1 MSPAEWYARQR
12 AKLALNEAERHRASG
27 DVEAALAAWDR
38 AAQLDPG
45 SRRAA
50 FDAAAALLVAQG
62 RHAEALRPLQAL
74 SDLDRK
80 DPETWRRLARALRET
95 GDRKAAI
102 KAWRRV
108 QDTDV
113 RDLEANQALAEML
126 PEGSRDVIEPLRVL
140 AEAAAPGDLGP
151 WRTLA
156 TAVQRTGDVDAA
168 AAAWGAVLG
177 ADARDLQ
184 ANQALSE
191 NFAPGDSRAISPLRI
206 LAEAA
211 PADPKPWRRLAKALE
226 QTGEREAAVQT
237 WRTVLQ
243 VAPGDLAA
251 HERLTVLLE
260 ELGRPAEA
268 AAHHKAVA
276 EADPTR
282 TKPWKRY
289 AGALEKLGQGAEAF
303 QVWRRVAKLDP
314 ADLQAHGRLADLLL
328 EQGLKARAL
337 APIRAIAEAGS
348 EKSAWR
354 RLART
359 LTELSQAGEAVAAW
373 RRVLEIAPTDVEAH
387 AALAEILETDVAE
400 ALPHLRAVA
409 DATPKKPEVWR
420 ALARALGSAG
430 DADAAAEAWRRAL
443 VLDPADTEGLDAV
456 TVLFEADLA
465 KAAPPLRAMVEAAP
479 KSPAAWRA
487 LARAVTAARET
498 EAAIEAWRRL
508 LKFDAADAEAHAAL
522 ADLVGDRKMAS
533 LQHLK
538 VLAEDGPDLAG
549 ARRRLGLMLEKAGDT
564 VGAREAFERLIEV
577 APEDPAPHERL
588 AELLAKAGDAAGALE
603 HLRWLA
609 EAAPDRDKP
618 LRRLAGALRDQGDVA
633 GEAETWRRVLALL
646 PGDAQAHERL
656 AAMLEAEGRG
666 AEAAAHLKAAAEA
679 DPSKLKAWKR
689 YARALEEIGQGPEA
703 FKVWRRVLELD
714 SADHHAHD
722 RLAELLSEQGLKARA
737 LEHLRALA
745 GPGGDRT
752 AWRRLARALAELGH
766 EDEAAEAWRK
776 VLELA
781 PADADAHAALA
792 ELLADVPAEAAVHW
806 RAVAEAAPKA
816 PEPWRGLARSLAATG
831 DTNGAADAWRRL
843 LKLAEDDIEA
853 HAALADLV
861 GDRKQA
867 ALPHVRILAE
877 RGPDL
882 PGARTRLAQL
892 LEKAKDPAAAEA
904 AWRSVIEVA
913 PSDPLPHERLSQLL
927 ADAGDAP
934 GALQHL
940 RWLTVHGPEP
950 ERAFR
955 KVAQAMRDAGD
966 VEGEMGAWR
975 DLLAAAPG
983 EASAHERLA
992 VLLDGA
998 GRKAEGA
1005 AHLKLLAEQQPEEV
1019 KPWKRYARAVD
1030 EAGDAEAAVLA
1041 WRKVLAAGA
1050 DDPHADDELARLLL
1064 GLGRPAEAA
1073 RHLRVAAEREP
1084 QNLRRWRRLTAV
1096 LQEAKNPE
1104 GEAEVWRR
1112 LVEIDGS
1119 DSQAR
1124 EKLAQLLEAK
1134 GDIAGAAVQARALA
1148 EVDPAKTRPWRRL
1161 ARLLDDAGDPA
1172 GSLEVWG
1179 RLAELEPGD
1188 LAARERLA
1196 QLLLDLG
1203 RSQEAAPHL
1212 EILAG
1217 AEPAKSKGWRRL
1229 AMALQDTGD
1238 AEAELAA
1245 WGHVLAAE
1253 ANDLQA
1259 HERLAHL
1266 LTTAGREAEAMPH
1279 LEAVVRIA
1287 PENARA
1293 WRRYARA
1300 LNQSDKALGELK
1312 VWRETLALAGQAE
1325 LEGQLKRSEE
1335 ALQRAQD
1342 LKDELR
1348 GAGAE
1353 LKRERGATQHALTRL
1368 EREERAHRSTQGLLK
1383 DELAERRRLT
1393 AELQESTQRHRQ
1405 AEAEESSHLLA
1416 GRLLGL
1422 LEPLAGAEA
1431 VRAAQTDEAAAYAE
1445 EVLRSVAAEG
1455 ALVVAGDADARLS
1468 GVDVV
1473 GPDALAG
1480 KLRGR
1485 AGRLI
1490 VLADRD
1496 PQARAEVRAG
1506 LAGKRGVTALGLS
1519 ELVIRRAAGIT
1530 DPKTRVE
1537 PVSDDVWP
1545 ARPLMVM
1552 CSDDALRSEVVGGI
1566 GKATGLPF
1574 APLFPMALAERVR
1587 ARELDLDDWLAAA
1600 WSAHGRPRAFGFQF
1614 DPETLALFARE
1625 IRAGRAEVMAKVFRR
1640 ATALELVWSDKAL
1653 FAAADHFARS
1663 GGEAVADFDAGDASI
1678 EVKTYKRLVS
1688 RDMLMES
1695 SFDQLGK
1702 FKPATL
1708 KVYRELFDKPS
1719 LGRFCRDANLSIGV
1733 AGFADVDERAL
1744 GFMPPPELLR
1754 AGRLIAEA
1762 VESLTAARE
1771 PEAPPQG
1778 LVQYGLGRSLEALGR
1793 HPEALEAYQEAVV
1806 RAPTYFPARAAAA
1819 RYLELAGRPGEA
1831 ERLLRQG
1838 LGNGTPDPDV
1848 QEGLLEFYQRNASPI
1863 GVAAT
1868 SRLMLKRGQSR
1879 PAVAAPALIELGRWR
1894 SAEPL
1899 LDTLAPRI
1907 ADQDNFLNDLVGL
1920 PELAGRVDGLTAEA
1934 EAGEPAAQLQLAEA
1948 LRRLGRLED
1957 SLPWYRRALAD
1968 TGVVEA
1974 ETGVGPGFRPQFLMV
1989 GPPRTGTTLLRR
2001 LFDLHPQI
2009 AAPSGELFFFSS
2021 RTGQRAGSNRQR
2033 APLAW
2038 YLSAFRAAAERKPDA
2053 RLIGEKTPHYFS
2065 TSDAQMAF
2073 ASLLLPGVK
2082 IIATLRDPVVRAW
2095 SEIKVQRRVTEAEI
2109 VASLSEGGRPN
2120 WWARSSTRVA
2130 TSPILSAGCSTSNR
2144 GRSCWSIPTPWRAT
2158 WSRRPAESSAGWAC
2172 ASSAAGRSPSC
2183 SRAGT
2188 TAPKVSPPAPRSRL
2202 CCGAPMKAKRG
2213 RRRRS
2218 ARRRGS
2224 AMRWWPARPHVG
2236 EPRPSRA

>member
-12 AKLALNEAERHRASG
+12 ARLALNEAERHRVSG
-27 DVEAALAAWDR
+27 EVDAAVAAWDR
-38 AAQLDPG
+38 AAGLDPG
-45 SRRAA
+45 SRRTA
-50 FDAAAALLVAQG
+50 FDAAAALLTLHG
-62 RHAEALRPLQAL
+62 RHAEAVRPLQAL
-74 SDLDRK
+74 CDLDRK
-80 DPETWRRLARALRET
+80 DPETWRRLARALREA

-126 PEGSRDVIEPLRVL
+126 PEGGRDVIEPLRVL
-140 AEAAAPGDLGP
+140 AEAADPGDPAP
-151 WRTLA
+151 WRRLA
-156 TAVQRTGDVDAA
+156 TAVQRTGDVEAA

-177 ADARDLQ
+177 GDARDLE

-191 NFAPGDSRAISPLRI
+191 LFPPGDRRAIAPLRI

-211 PADPKPWRRLAKALE
+211 GGDPKPWRKLAKALE
-226 QTGEREAAVQT
+226 QTGEPETAVEA

-243 VAPGDLAA
+243 AAPGDLSA
-251 HERLTVLLE
+251 HERLSVLLE
-260 ELGRPAEA
+260 ELGRTGEA
-268 AAHHKAVA
+268 AAHHRAVA
-276 EADPTR
+276 QADPVK

-289 AGALEKLGQGAEAF
+289 ARALDTLGQGAEAF
-303 QVWRRVAKLDP
+303 QVWRRVAELDP

-328 EQGLKARAL
+328 EQGLKARAV

-354 RLART
+354 RLARV
-359 LTELSQAGEAVAAW
+359 LTELSQAGQAVAAW

-387 AALAEILETDVAE
+387 AALAELLEADVAE

-409 DATPKKPEVWR
+409 NATPKKPEVWR
-420 ALARALGSAG
+420 ALARGLGSAG
-430 DADAAAEAWRRAL
+430 DVEGAAEAWRRAL
-443 VLDPADTEGLDAV
+443 ALDPADTGSLAAV
-456 TVLFEADLA
+456 TALFEADPA
-465 KAAPPLRAMVEAAP
+465 KAAPHLRAIVEAAP
-479 KSPAAWRA
+479 KSPDAWRA
-487 LARAVTAARET
+487 LARALTGARET
-498 EAAIEAWRRL
+498 EPAIEAWRRL
-508 LKFDAADAEAHAAL
+508 LKFDAADLEAHAAL

-533 LQHLK
+533 LQHLR
-538 VLAEDGPDLAG
+538 VLVEDGPDVAG
-549 ARRRLGLMLEKAGDT
+549 ARRRLGLMLEKAGDAA
-564 VGAREAFERLIEV
+564 GAREAFERLMEV
-577 APEDPAPHERL
+577 APEDPLPHERL
-588 AELLAKAGDAAGALE
+588 ADLLAGAEDAAGALE

-609 EAAPDRDKP
+609 EAAPQRDKP
-618 LRRLAGALRDQGDVA
+618 LRRLAGALRDLGDAA
-633 GEAETWRRVLALL
+633 GEAEAWRRVLALL

-656 AAMLEAEGRG
+656 ATMLEAEGR
-666 AEAAAHLKAAAEA
+666 APEAAAHLRAAAEA
-679 DPSKLKAWKR
+679 DPSKIKAWKR

-714 SADHHAHD
+714 GADHHAHD

-745 GPGGDRT
+745 APGGDRA
-752 AWRRLARALAELGH
+752 AWRRLARALAELGQ
-766 EDEAAEAWRK
+766 DGEAAEAWRRL
-776 VLELA
+776 LELA
-781 PADADAHAALA
+781 PADADAHAAMA
-792 ELLADVPAEAAVHW
+792 GLLAGSPAEAAVHW
-806 RAVAEAAPKA
+806 RAVAEAAPKTS
-816 PEPWRGLARSLAATG
+816 EPWRGLARSLAASG
-831 DTNGAADAWRRL
+831 DPNGAAEAWRRL
-843 LKLAEDDIEA
+843 LRLEQDDIEA

-867 ALPHVRILAE
+867 ALPHLRILAE

-882 PGARTRLAQL
+882 PAARTRLAQL
-892 LEKAKDPAAAEA
+892 LEKAKDAGAAEA

-913 PSDPLPHERLSQLL
+913 PADPLPHERLAQLL
-927 ADAGDAP
+927 AGAGDRS
-934 GALQHL
+934 GALEHL
-940 RWLTVHGPEP
+940 RWLTVHGPDP

-955 KVAQAMRDAGD
+955 RMGQTMREAGEI
-966 VEGEMGAWR
+966 EGEMGAWR

-983 EASAHERLA
+983 DASAHERLA

-998 GRKAEGA
+998 GRKAEAA
-1005 AHLKLLAEQQPEEV
+1005 AHLKVLAEQQPDEV

-1041 WRKVLAAGA
+1041 WRKVLAADP
-1050 DDPHADDELARLLL
+1050 DDPHADDELARLLQ

-1073 RHLRVAAEREP
+1073 RRLAVAAAREP
-1084 QNLRRWRRLTAV
+1084 QNLRRWRRLAAV
-1096 LQEAKNPE
+1096 LQEAKDPE

-1112 LVEIDGS
+1112 LVELDGS
-1119 DSQAR
+1119 DGQAR

-1134 GDIAGAAVQARALA
+1134 GDLAGAAQQARALA
-1148 EVDPAKTRPWRRL
+1148 EVDPLRTRPWRRL
-1161 ARLLDDAGDPA
+1161 ARLLDDADDAA
-1172 GSLEVWG
+1172 GALEVWD

-1203 RSQEAAPHL
+1203 RPAEAARHL
-1212 EILAG
+1212 EALAG
-1217 AEPAKSKGWRRL
+1217 AEPGKSKGWRRL
-1229 AMALQDTGD
+1229 AVALQDAGD

-1266 LTTAGREAEAMPH
+1266 LTAAGRDSEAMAH

-1300 LNQSDKALGELK
+1300 LNQSDQGLGELK

-1325 LEGQLKRSEE
+1325 LEGQLKRTEE

-1342 LKDELR
+1342 LKQELQ

-1353 LKRERGATQHALTRL
+1353 LKRERGTTQHALTRL
-1368 EREERAHRSTQGLLK
+1368 EREERAHRATQGLLK

-1422 LEPLAGAEA
+1422 LEPLAGAET
-1431 VRAAQTDEAAAYAE
+1431 VRTAQADEAAAYAE

-1455 ALVVAGDADARLS
+1455 ALVVAGEADARLS

-1496 PQARAEVRAG
+1496 PEARAEVRAG
-1506 LAGKRGVTALGLS
+1506 LAGKRGLTALGLS
-1519 ELVIRRAAGIT
+1519 ELVIRRAAGVT
-1530 DPKTRVE
+1530 DLKTRVE

-1545 ARPLMVM
+1545 ARPLMIM
-1552 CSDDALRSEVVGGI
+1552 SSDDGLRDQVVEGI

-1587 ARELDLDDWLAAA
+1587 GRLLDLDDWLAAA

-1653 FAAADHFARS
+1653 FTAADHFARS
-1663 GGEAVADFDAGDASI
+1663 GGEAVADFDAGDAQI
-1678 EVKTYKRLVS
+1678 EVKTYKRLVF

-1695 SFDQLGK
+1695 AAGQLGK
-1702 FKPATL
+1702 FRPATL
-1708 KVYRELFDKPS
+1708 KAYRELFDKPA

-1733 AGFADVDERAL
+1733 AGFAEVDERAL
-1744 GFMPPPELLR
+1744 GFMPSPELLR

-1762 VESLTAARE
+1762 VQSLTAARE

-1793 HPEALEAYQEAVV
+1793 HPEALAAYEEAVV

-1848 QEGLLEFYQRNASPI
+1848 QEGLLEFYQRNALPL

-1899 LDTLAPRI
+1899 LAALAPRI
-1907 ADQDNFLNDLVGL
+1907 ADQDNFLNDLIGL
-1920 PELAGRVDGLTAEA
+1920 PELAARVGELTAEA
-1934 EAGEPAAQLQLAEA
+1934 EAGEPAAQLRLAEA

-1957 SLPWYRRALAD
+1957 SLPWYRKALAD
-1968 TGVVEA
+1968 TGALEA
-1974 ETGVGPGFRPQFLMV
+1974 ETGVAAAFRPQFLMV

-2038 YLSAFRAAAERKPDA
+2038 YLSAFKAAAEKKPDA

-2073 ASLLLPGVK
+2073 ASLLLPGVR

-2109 VASLSEGGRPN
+2109 VASLSEGARPN
-2120 WWARSSTRVA
+2120 WLGE
-2130 TSPILSAGCSTSNR
+2130 ILD
-2144 GRSCWSIPTPWRAT
+2144 
-2158 WSRRPAESSAGWAC
+2158 
-2172 ASSAAGRSPSC
+2172 AGRYVAHLKRWLQHVEPGQILLVDSDALESNVVEEAARIFRWLGVRELGRRQVTELQQGWNNRTEGFSPSAQVEALL
-2183 SRAGT
+2183 RGAYEGEAWTAAEVGRTAGLGD
-2188 TAPKVSPPAPRSRL
+2188 AAKERPP
-2202 CCGAPMKAKRG
+2202 
-2213 RRRRS
+2213 
-2218 ARRRGS
+2218 ARRR
-2224 AMRWWPARPHVG
+2224 AA
-2236 EPRPSRA
+2236 AK

>member
-1 MSPAEWYARQR
+1 
-12 AKLALNEAERHRASG
+12 
-27 DVEAALAAWDR
+27 
-38 AAQLDPG
+38 
-45 SRRAA
+45 
-50 FDAAAALLVAQG
+50 
-62 RHAEALRPLQAL
+62 
-74 SDLDRK
+74 
-80 DPETWRRLARALRET
+80 
-95 GDRKAAI
+95 
-102 KAWRRV
+102 
-108 QDTDV
+108 
-113 RDLEANQALAEML
+113 ML

-156 TAVQRTGDVDAA
+156 SAVQRTGDVEAA

-191 NFAPGDSRAISPLRI
+191 LFAPGDGRAIAPLRI

-211 PADPKPWRRLAKALE
+211 PGDPKPWRRLARALE
-226 QTGEREAAVQT
+226 QSGEREVAVQT

-251 HERLTVLLE
+251 HERLSVLLE
-260 ELGRPAEA
+260 ELGRAAEA

-276 EADPTR
+276 EADPAK

-289 AGALEKLGQGAEAF
+289 AGALERLGQGAEAF
-303 QVWRRVAKLDP
+303 QVWRRVAELDP
-314 ADLQAHGRLADLLL
+314 TDLQAHGRLADLLL
-328 EQGLKARAL
+328 EQGLKARAV

-354 RLART
+354 RLARV
-359 LTELSQAGEAVAAW
+359 LTELSRAGEAVAAW
-373 RRVLEIAPTDVEAH
+373 RKVLEIAPTDVEAH
-387 AALAEILETDVAE
+387 AALAEILEADVAE

-409 DATPKKPEVWR
+409 EATPKKPEVWR

-430 DADAAAEAWRRAL
+430 DAEGAAEAWRRAL
-443 VLDPADTEGLDAV
+443 VLDPADTEGFQAV
-456 TVLFEADLA
+456 TALFEAEPS

-487 LARAVTAARET
+487 LARALTAAGET
-498 EAAIEAWRRL
+498 DAAIEAWRRL
-508 LKFDAADAEAHAAL
+508 LKFDAADTEAHAAL

-538 VLAEDGPDLAG
+538 VLAEDGPDVAG
-549 ARRRLGLMLEKAGDT
+549 ARRRLGLMLEKAGD
-564 VGAREAFERLIEV
+564 VAGAREAFQRLIEA
-577 APEDPAPHERL
+577 APEDPLPHERL
-588 AELLAKAGDAAGALE
+588 AELLAEAGDAPGALE

-609 EAAPDRDKP
+609 EAAPERDKP
-618 LRRLAGALRDQGDVA
+618 LRRLAGALRDLGDGA
-633 GEAETWRRVLALL
+633 GEADAWRSVLVLL

-656 AAMLEAEGRG
+656 AAMLEAEGRA
-666 AEAAAHLKAAAEA
+666 AEAAAHLRAAAEA

-689 YARALEEIGQGPEA
+689 YARALEELGHGAEA
-703 FKVWRRVLELD
+703 FKVWRRVLDLD
-714 SADHHAHD
+714 GADHHAHD

-745 GPGGDRT
+745 APGGDRT

-766 EDEAAEAWRK
+766 EAEAVEAWRK

-781 PADADAHAALA
+781 PADADAHATLA
-792 ELLADVPAEAAVHW
+792 ELLSEVPAEAAIHW
-806 RAVAEAAPKA
+806 RAVAEAAPKT

-831 DTNGAADAWRRL
+831 DTSGAADAWRRL
-843 LKLAEDDIEA
+843 LKLADDDIEA

-892 LEKAKDPAAAEA
+892 LEKAKEPAAAEA

-913 PSDPLPHERLSQLL
+913 PADPLPHERLSQLL
-927 ADAGDAP
+927 ADAGDTA
-934 GALQHL
+934 GALEHL
-940 RWLTVHGPEP
+940 RWLTVHGAEP

-955 KVAQAMRDAGD
+955 KIAQAMRDAGD

-975 DLLAAAPG
+975 DLLAVAPG

-1005 AHLKLLAEQQPEEV
+1005 AHLKLLAEQQPQEV

-1041 WRKVLAAGA
+1041 WRKVLGA
-1050 DDPHADDELARLLL
+1050 DPEDPHADDELARLLQ

-1073 RHLRVAAEREP
+1073 RHLGVAAEREP
-1084 QNLRRWRRLTAV
+1084 QNLRRWRRLAAV
-1096 LQEAKNPE
+1096 LQEAKDPD
-1104 GEAEVWRR
+1104 GETEVWRR

-1119 DSQAR
+1119 DGQAR
-1124 EKLAQLLEAK
+1124 ERLAQLLEAK
-1134 GDIAGAAVQARALA
+1134 GDLAGAAVQARALA
-1148 EVDPAKTRPWRRL
+1148 EADPAKARPWRRL
-1161 ARLLDDAGDPA
+1161 ARLLDDVGDAA

-1179 RLAELEPGD
+1179 RVAELEPGD

-1196 QLLLDLG
+1196 QLLLDGG
-1203 RSQEAAPHL
+1203 RPADAAPHL

-1229 AMALQDTGD
+1229 AVALQDAGD

-1266 LTTAGREAEAMPH
+1266 LTAAGRDAEAMPH

-1300 LNQSDKALGELK
+1300 LNQSDTALGELK

-1325 LEGQLKRSEE
+1325 LEGQLRRSEE
-1335 ALQRAQD
+1335 ALQRAQE

-1405 AEAEESSHLLA
+1405 AEAEETSHLLA

-1431 VRAAQTDEAAAYAE
+1431 VRAAQADEAAAYAE
-1445 EVLRSVAAEG
+1445 EVLRSVATDG
-1455 ALVVAGDADARLS
+1455 ALVVAGEADARLS

-1473 GPDALAG
+1473 TPDALAG

-1485 AGRLI
+1485 AGRLV

-1496 PQARAEVRAG
+1496 PQARAEARAG
-1506 LAGKRGVTALGLS
+1506 LAGKRGVTTLGLS

-1530 DPKTRVE
+1530 DPRTRVD

-1545 ARPLMVM
+1545 ARPLMIM
-1552 CSDDALRSEVVGGI
+1552 SSDDALRGEVVGGI

-1574 APLFPMALAERVR
+1574 APLFPLALAERVR

-1653 FAAADHFARS
+1653 FAAADHFARA
-1663 GGEAVADFDAGDASI
+1663 GGEAADFDAGDASI

-1695 SFDQLGK
+1695 SFEQLGK

-1733 AGFADVDERAL
+1733 AGFAEVDERAL
-1744 GFMPPPELLR
+1744 GFMPSPELLR

-1762 VESLTAARE
+1762 VQSLTAVRE

-1848 QEGLLEFYQRNASPI
+1848 QEGLLEFYQRNASPL

-1899 LDTLAPRI
+1899 LNTLAPRI

-1920 PELAGRVDGLTAEA
+1920 PELAGRLDGLTAEA
-1934 EAGEPAAQLQLAEA
+1934 EAGQPAGQLQLAEA
-1948 LRRLGRLED
+1948 LRRVGRLED

-1968 TGVVEA
+1968 TGVLEA
-1974 ETGVGPGFRPQFLMV
+1974 ETGVGRGFRPQFLMV

-2038 YLSAFRAAAERKPDA
+2038 YLSAFRAAAEKKPDA

-2120 WWARSSTRVA
+2120 W
-2130 TSPILSAGCSTSNR
+2130 L
-2144 GRSCWSIPTPWRAT
+2144 
-2158 WSRRPAESSAGWAC
+2158 AEIID
-2172 ASSAAGRSPSC
+2172 AGRYAAHLKRWLQHVEPGQILLVDSDALESNVVEEAGRIFRWLGVRELGRRQVTELQQGWNNRTESFSPSARVEALLRQAYEGEAWTAAEVG
-2183 SRAGT
+2183 RAVGIGEAVAVR
-2188 TAPKVSPPAPRSRL
+2188 AP
-2202 CCGAPMKAKRG
+2202 
-2213 RRRRS
+2213 
-2218 ARRRGS
+2218 ARRR
-2224 AMRWWPARPHVG
+2224 AA
-2236 EPRPSRA
+2236 AK